1 MPARSLGR
9 RGIGLRSGS
18 VCSTSLNLRWAP
30 PGARERRGESKGDIM
45 LRRVVLIGAVLAST
59 LAVAVP
65 AGLAGPSAM
74 TVKIGEQAQLVGTGI
89 VLDVTY
95 SCTQVNAAATGTLN
109 VSVQE
114 LVGATSV
121 VG

>member
-1 MPARSLGR
+1 
-9 RGIGLRSGS
+9 
-18 VCSTSLNLRWAP
+18 
-30 PGARERRGESKGDIM
+30 M

-121 VG
+121 IGGSSVTALKYLDELVRCGCRVLPVPPRP